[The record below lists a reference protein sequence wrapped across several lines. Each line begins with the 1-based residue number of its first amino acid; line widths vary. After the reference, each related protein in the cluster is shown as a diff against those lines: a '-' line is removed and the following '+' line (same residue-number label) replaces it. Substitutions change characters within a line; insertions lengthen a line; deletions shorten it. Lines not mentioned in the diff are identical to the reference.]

1 MAHDAPRLTA
11 LANHLWLFQ
20 PMERRRHLGKGQCPT
35 DTKGQGAGWQKKTPS
50 AAIVDSQSVKTTQ
63 IGGPERGFD
72 GGKLIKGRKRHI
84 ITDTLGLLLAVLV
97 HAASVPEREGA
108 QRLIERI
115 QSRVCLRDLVVG
127 LELVWADGGYSG
139 AKMVAWV
146 KRTVGWVWEVIKRPE
161 AVKGFVLLP
170 RRWVVERTFA
180 WLSFCR
186 RLSKDYEVKPCC
198 SEAMVYLAMI
208 AITAKRC

>member
-1 MAHDAPRLTA
+1 M
-11 LANHLWLFQ
+11 
-20 PMERRRHLGKGQCPT
+20 
-35 DTKGQGAGWQKKTPS
+35 
-50 AAIVDSQSVKTTQ
+50 
-63 IGGPERGFD
+63 
-72 GGKLIKGRKRHI
+72 
-84 ITDTLGLLLAVLV
+84 TDTLGLLIAVLV
-97 HAASVPEREGA
+97 HAASVPERQGA
-108 QRLIERI
+108 QWLIERI
-115 QSRVCLRDLVVG
+115 QSRSWLRDLVAG

-139 AKMVAWV
+139 APLMNWV
-146 KRTVGWVWEVIKRPE
+146 KETVGWVWEVIKRGE
-161 AVKGFVLLP
+161 ALQGFVLLP

>member
-1 MAHDAPRLTA
+1 M
-11 LANHLWLFQ
+11 
-20 PMERRRHLGKGQCPT
+20 
-35 DTKGQGAGWQKKTPS
+35 
-50 AAIVDSQSVKTTQ
+50 
-63 IGGPERGFD
+63 
-72 GGKLIKGRKRHI
+72 IKGRKRHI

-108 QRLIERI
+108 QRLIVRI
-115 QSRVCLRDLVVG
+115 QSRGCLRSLVAG

-139 AKMVAWV
+139 EKMLNWV
-146 KRTVGWVWEVIKRPE
+146 KATVGWVWEVIKRPE

-198 SEAMVYLAMI
+198 SEGMIYLAMI

>member
-1 MAHDAPRLTA
+1 M
-11 LANHLWLFQ
+11 
-20 PMERRRHLGKGQCPT
+20 
-35 DTKGQGAGWQKKTPS
+35 
-50 AAIVDSQSVKTTQ
+50 
-63 IGGPERGFD
+63 
-72 GGKLIKGRKRHI
+72 
-84 ITDTLGLLLAVLV
+84 TDTLGLLLAVLV

-108 QRLIERI
+108 QRLIGRI
-115 QSRVCLRDLVVG
+115 QSRVCLRALVAD

-139 AKMVAWV
+139 ANMVNWV
-146 KRTVGWVWEVIKRPE
+146 KGFVGWSWQVITRPQG
-161 AVKGFVLLP
+161 VKGFVLLP

-208 AITAKRC
+208 AITARRC

>member
-1 MAHDAPRLTA
+1 MPA
-11 LANHLWLFQ
+11 
-20 PMERRRHLGKGQCPT
+20 
-35 DTKGQGAGWQKKTPS
+35 KKTPS

-63 IGGPERGFD
+63 IGGQERGFD

-84 ITDTLGLLLAVLV
+84 MTDTLGLLIAVLV
-97 HAASVPEREGA
+97 HAASVAEREGA
-108 QRLIERI
+108 RRLITRI
-115 QSRVCLRDLVVG
+115 RSRACLRALVEG

-139 AKMVAWV
+139 EKMLTWV
-146 KRTVGWVWEVIKRPE
+146 KAMVGWVWEVIKRPE

-198 SEAMVYLAMI
+198 SEGMIYLAMI